1 MEDYDS
7 LSDDCQREIGQE
19 EQTRLPRAVR
29 PHGIKCG
36 KCKQSHATV
45 ADVRSCYATCEHGLS
60 ADLCEGPQHYLPTRF
75 DSPAVLPR

>member
-1 MEDYDS
+1 MTASVFADS
-7 LSDDCQREIGQE
+7 IVAEALARA
-19 EQTRLPRAVR
+19 RAVR

-60 ADLCEGPQHYLPTRF
+60 ADLCEGPQHYPY
-75 DSPAVLPR
+75 DAEEIAGGMGW